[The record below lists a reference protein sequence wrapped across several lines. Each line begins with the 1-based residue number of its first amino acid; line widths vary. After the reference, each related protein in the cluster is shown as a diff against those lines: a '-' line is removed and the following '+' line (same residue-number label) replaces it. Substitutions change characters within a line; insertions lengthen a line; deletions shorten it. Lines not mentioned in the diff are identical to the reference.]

1 MQAAMLLLGR
11 TFPLRK
17 CLSRHILVDI
27 IQETHLTL
35 QLELKKPRPQDT
47 DLQTQNTEPATQQS
61 KHADNGNTQNC
72 ARCRKRLW
80 REEDIIFTSDQVRM
94 QFYAENNVCRSCSKC
109 HAAAYCSYDCMRLG
123 RADHKAMCKQQ
134 QLRNKLAAR

>member
-1 MQAAMLLLGR
+1 MGCDAHTCCHGVVTYVLITCGIAVEAAC
-11 TFPLRK
+11 FVQ
-17 CLSRHILVDI
+17 LSQCVLSLMEFTARGNAKTCCHRVFMHVMHVSMTRVTLHIVCMCE
-27 IQETHLTL
+27 Q
-35 QLELKKPRPQDT
+35 
-47 DLQTQNTEPATQQS
+47 
-61 KHADNGNTQNC
+61 
-72 ARCRKRLW
+72 
-80 REEDIIFTSDQVRM
+80 EEDIIFTSDQVRM